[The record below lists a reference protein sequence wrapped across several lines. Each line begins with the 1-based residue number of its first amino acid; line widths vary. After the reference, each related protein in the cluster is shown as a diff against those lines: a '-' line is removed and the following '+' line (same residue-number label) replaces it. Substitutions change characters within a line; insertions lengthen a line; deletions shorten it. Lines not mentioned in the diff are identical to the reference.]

1 MAFQHTAAR
10 RRLVGMVM
18 SPTKPSSFNTQ
29 PPEGGWQRAGHEF
42 KRLCRCFN
50 TQPPEGG
57 WQNGMK
63 VSAQREVFQ
72 HTAARRR
79 LGQQAPLLCSTSK
92 FQHTA
97 ARRRLG
103 GYLTAAYPI
112 CQVSTHSRPKAAG
125 RHIAHIVS
133 AAAVSTHSRP
143 KAAGCSV
150 VGAWSAS

>member
-79 LGQQAPLLCSTSK
+79 LG
-92 FQHTA
+92 
-97 ARRRLG
+97 

-143 KAAGCSV
+143 KAAGAGNSV
-150 VGAWSAS
+150 QGQQQQKSELKFHHTAARRRLDV